1 MGFLKKSRR
10 CALGAGILALALSCG
25 VSSLCAQPAE
35 LVVRN
40 ANVLIVDA
48 ANSRATAFA
57 VAGGKLLAVGSD
69 DDVKPHIG
77 AKTRVGDLKGKTVT
91 PGFIDAHCHPTP
103 VYPEDRLWASVDLFK
118 TKTMDDLVAALKKK
132 AARTPKGQT
141 VLGARYRDTLL
152 GRHPTRRDLDRVSTE
167 HPVII
172 SHSSGHLRV
181 CNSFALKL
189 ARLDRGAADPAGGEF
204 ERDASGELTGV
215 LKESAASRVTRNLP
229 PTPQPPEAEVI
240 EGYRLRFREYF
251 KKGIT
256 SIHVAGTSVRTADLL
271 SIASSDSVPM
281 HLYVMLREG
290 EIDEAVKRHMMAP
303 KNRRVRFGP
312 IKFFHGNS
320 LSGQTCWLSAPYVNR
335 KDYFGIRPARSQAR
349 LNELVL
355 KIHQVGLQGC
365 VHSNGDREI
374 DMVLTAF
381 ENALARHP
389 RADHRHRIE
398 HCSVVTEDILRRIKK
413 LGLVVAPHSY
423 VLEHGETMEAYGEA
437 RWDWMHADRLM
448 IDMGIP
454 VAGNSDSPVSPADPL
469 TRMQSMVTRRCE
481 TNGKVYGVRQ
491 RTTAEQALAAWT
503 RGGAFASFEEA
514 NRGSLEKGKQA
525 DFVILANDPTKV
537 DAETMRDIA
546 VETTVIAGK
555 VVAGVDPF

>member
-1 MGFLKKSRR
+1 L
-10 CALGAGILALALSCG
+10 
-25 VSSLCAQPAE
+25 
-35 LVVRN
+35 
-40 ANVLIVDA
+40 
-48 ANSRATAFA
+48 
-57 VAGGKLLAVGSD
+57 
-69 DDVKPHIG
+69 
-77 AKTRVGDLKGKTVT
+77 
-91 PGFIDAHCHPTP
+91 
-103 VYPEDRLWASVDLFK
+103 
-118 TKTMDDLVAALKKK
+118 DDLVEALKKK

-181 CNSFALKL
+181 CNSYALKL
-189 ARLDRGAADPAGGEF
+189 ARLNRDSADPAGGEF
-204 ERDASGELTGV
+204 ERDAGGELTGV
-215 LKESAASRVTRNLP
+215 LKESASSRVTRNLP
-229 PTPQPPEAEVI
+229 TIPRPPQAEVI

-256 SIHVAGTSVRTADLL
+256 SIHVAGTSVRTAELL
-271 SIASSDSVPM
+271 SIASSDGVPM
-281 HLYVMLREG
+281 HLYIMLRE
-290 EIDEAVKRHMMAP
+290 DEMDDAVRLQKMGP

-312 IKFFHGNS
+312 IKFFHGGS

-335 KDYFGIRPARSQAR
+335 KDYFGIRPPRSQAR

-355 KIHQVGLQGC
+355 KIHMAGLQGC
-365 VHSNGDREI
+365 VHANGDREI

-398 HCSVVTEDILRRIKK
+398 HCSVVTEDLLKRIKK

-437 RWDWMHADRLM
+437 RWNWMHADRAM
-448 IDMGIP
+448 IDLGIP
-454 VAGNSDSPVSPADPL
+454 VAGNSDSPVCPADPL
-469 TRMQSMVTRRCE
+469 TRIQSMVTRRCE
-481 TNGKVYGVRQ
+481 TNGKVYGARQ

-514 NRGSLEKGKQA
+514 NRGSLEKGKRA
-525 DFVILANDPTKV
+525 DFLILGNDPTRV
-537 DAETMRDIA
+537 DAETIRDIA
-546 VETTVIAGK
+546 VETTVISGR
-555 VVAGVDPF
+555 VVAGRDPF